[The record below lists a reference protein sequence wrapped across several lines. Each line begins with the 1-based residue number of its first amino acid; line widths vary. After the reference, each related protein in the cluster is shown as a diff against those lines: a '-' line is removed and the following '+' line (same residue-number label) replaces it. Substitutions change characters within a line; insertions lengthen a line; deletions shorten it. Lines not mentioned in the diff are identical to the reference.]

1 MRTIRRIL
9 MKKFVILAIAA
20 ILTAPL
26 SSKSHALEAG
36 TNALAYT
43 LAESIYVTALGVATT
58 EATSIATS
66 SKSQKAEAQR
76 IQNEAQLYLQTGK
89 TSLFLESKIE
99 LAKSLDSTLSDDEA
113 VDLLIEASQILLK

>member
-1 MRTIRRIL
+1 